1 MKQVRYKEGGIM
13 VTRKTGTIKINQ
25 NILNQDHRIPPE
37 QKEKKV
43 KCIIIYDPRHDPYPR
58 NPPGNALVDF
68 TLYPG
73 QHGRTTTFVKNNI
86 ARTYRVTTP
95 PENITY

>member
-1 MKQVRYKEGGIM
+1 MKKIRYKERGII

-37 QKEKKV
+37 QNEKKV
-43 KCIIIYDPRHDPYPR
+43 KCIIIYDPRYDPYPR

-68 TLYPG
+68 TLYPEK
-73 QHGRTTTFVKNNI
+73 HGRTTLVGDDI